1 LLHAGYLLIITGGEI
16 NNFFNKEDGMLK
28 QVLKTV
34 ASVAAMATL
43 LASCSQNP
51 AQVKTMDQNNLNTAA
66 ITPAV
71 VGTPM
76 HAIKIA
82 SNTGPAGV
90 HIIGADGNIYKYNNG
105 WVVYS
110 TKPNGMLKAIAIPYN
125 KDTVFVLAG
134 NQVYKHYTGNQTS
147 TWTQLNYTAPDPIDI
162 CGGGDPITHTTQL
175 IYKLGALETDNYQY
189 FYYYQNGSWNTS
201 KKTKTPAARGNEI
214 PTYPRP
220 WPLSDRIIMDK
231 LSLGFTRLLVW
242 GGSPITDY
250 PMGHVA
256 WAWLSHNGVDHDG
269 NPYNKPTP
277 LWNGCGSLDV
287 YGILPVYNGS
297 PYYYDLSPCGLSL
310 ADNILCYVRHND
322 WDGSLYLVKVPYN
335 TPADTTCLGRYGPGS
350 TPLYDAHEVTC
361 SGATGNNP
369 WVIATYM
376 ANPTYNQIVWKYV
389 NLSTGW
395 TVP

>member
-1 LLHAGYLLIITGGEI
+1 LLHAGYLLIITGGGTI
-16 NNFFNKEDGMLK
+16 NNFFIKEDWMLK

-34 ASVAAMATL
+34 ASVAAIAAL
-43 LASCSQNP
+43 FASCSQNP
-51 AQVKTMDQNNLNTAA
+51 AEVKTTDQNNLSTAA

-82 SNTGPAGV
+82 SNTGSAGV

-105 WVVYS
+105 WVIYS
-110 TKPNGMLKAIAIPYN
+110 SKPSGTLKAIAVPYN
-125 KDTVFVLAG
+125 VNTVYVLAG
-134 NQVYKHYTGNQTS
+134 TQVYSHTTTS
-147 TWTQLNYTAPDPIDI
+147 QSGAWTQLTYKTPDPIDI
-162 CGGGDPITHTTQL
+162 CGGGDPNITSQVV
-175 IYKLGALETDNYQY
+175 YKLGAVEADNYQY
-189 FYYYQNGSWNTS
+189 YYYYKNGTWN
-201 KKTKTPAARGNEI
+201 KAFKTPNARGNEV
-214 PTYPRP
+214 PTYPRS
-220 WPLSDRIIMDK
+220 WPLSDRLIVDRK
-231 LSLGFTRLLVW
+231 SNAFTRLLVF
-242 GGSPITDY
+242 GGSPIASY

-256 WAWLSHNGVDHDG
+256 WAWESHNGVDHDG

-297 PYYYDLSPCGLSL
+297 PYYYDLSPCGMSL

-322 WDGSLYLVKVPYN
+322 WDGSSYLVKVPYN

-350 TPLYDAHEVTC
+350 YGLYDVHEVTC

-389 NLSTGW
+389 DLSTGW